1 MGVCKVLEKQ
11 VLPDG
16 GIMKHVITVLGF
28 MSIFCLISQSATAQ
42 NLIKTE
48 GSDSLVIVAHAWAEA
63 YQKIRPEVAVAVTGG
78 WVLEREL
85 LR

>member
-1 MGVCKVLEKQ
+1 
-11 VLPDG
+11 
-16 GIMKHVITVLGF
+16 MKNVITVLGI
-28 MSIFCLISQSATAQ
+28 MSIFCLFSQSATAQ